1 MRDFG
6 VNPPRILTLKV
17 DPAVR
22 VRVRLVADEEDEV
35 ER

>member
-17 DPAVR
+17 EPEVNVEAH
-22 VRVRLVADEEDEV
+22 LVAEEEGGT
-35 ER
+35 